1 MAIFNGHFV
10 IQENRGH
17 LMNIFSVPGTVPD
30 DFPDI
35 THLIFKTNWEL
46 DVHFIG
52 KVSEVWAG

>member
-1 MAIFNGHFV
+1 
-10 IQENRGH
+10 
-17 LMNIFSVPGTVPD
+17 MNIFSVPGTVPD